1 MNILYSTLLNIL
13 STCPTVPPETGG
25 IIGETAGIVTHYMFD
40 SGNCF
45 SNGYDVYAPNVT
57 LINRTITYWAHKKI
71 RFCGIYHSHFPDG
84 VDLSESDRRYIKRI
98 MAAVPQERVSLFFP
112 IVLPRKEMIAY
123 RADRN
128 GTQIRI
134 LRDKIKL
141 Y

>member
-1 MNILYSTLLNIL
+1 MNISSAIYRDIVDN
-13 STCPTVPPETGG
+13 CPQVPPETGG
-25 IIGETAGIVTHYMFD
+25 IIGETSGIVTHYMFD

-57 LINRTITYWAHKKI
+57 LINRTITYWAHNRI

-84 VDLSESDRRYIKRI
+84 VDLSESDRQYIKRI